1 MPTTSKALQDLDR
14 LIIQLFDESLPP
26 ADIEILE
33 KLIRENPL
41 ARKRYTDLVTLE
53 SMLHWEFAGVES
65 DVNTLRATPLID
77 FSSWLRPAIALAA
90 CFIAALIGWW
100 VIDQGVPVV
109 DAEHKIA
116 SRPLSNDGAI
126 LGTNKS
132 SQERHSDL
140 NMDGLVVAK
149 EPNTIVFGSET
160 SKMLASDIQ
169 PSSTVSLARQDREA
183 LLDAAYGLEILESGQ
198 GFGEGG
204 YVEVKEN
211 VSAWRTEDALRVGEE
226 FGVQPFQGGN
236 MLRFSRMEVDVFS
249 KRAEASELVSV
260 LDVRSFG
267 AYLANGKAVVKSSV
281 CFNQGVG
288 IADGST
294 AFALSLH
301 TINREGQVS
310 LATRREEASLNS
322 DLNPKTWERVESEIE
337 LPEGTDFVVVSLS
350 AQKEGAQALLPNLS
364 GHYADGLEI
373 AMAVDGRPVY
383 RRL

>member
-1 MPTTSKALQDLDR
+1 
-14 LIIQLFDESLPP
+14 
-26 ADIEILE
+26 
-33 KLIRENPL
+33 
-41 ARKRYTDLVTLE
+41 
-53 SMLHWEFAGVES
+53 MLHWEFAGVES
-65 DVNTLRATPLID
+65 DVNALRDTSLID

-90 CFIAALIGWW
+90 CFVAALIGWW
-100 VIDQGVPVV
+100 VIDQGVLVV
-109 DAEHKIA
+109 DAEHEIA
-116 SRPLSNDGAI
+116 SRPLSHSSVI
-126 LGTNKS
+126 TGTNS
-132 SQERHSDL
+132 PE
-140 NMDGLVVAK
+140 GLQPPLGKFVAAK

-160 SKMLASDIQ
+160 SKMLVSSIK
-169 PSSTVSLARQDREA
+169 PSSTVSLVRQDREA

-226 FGVQPFQGGN
+226 FGVQPFKGGN
-236 MLRFSRMEVDVFS
+236 MLRFSRMEVDVLG
-249 KRAEASELVSV
+249 KKAEVSELVSV
-260 LDVRSFG
+260 LDVRSLG
-267 AYLANGKAVVKSSV
+267 ATLANGKAVVKSSV

-301 TINREGQVS
+301 AINREGQVS
-310 LATRREEASLNS
+310 LATCREEAIVNS

-350 AQKEGAQALLPNLS
+350 AQKEGSQALLPNLS

-383 RRL
+383 SRL

>member
-1 MPTTSKALQDLDR
+1 MSNTSNAFQDLDR
-14 LIIQLFDESLPP
+14 LVIQLFDESLSQ
-26 ADIEILE
+26 ADKETLE
-33 KLIRENPL
+33 NIIRDNPE
-41 ARKRYTDLVTLE
+41 ARGRYVDLVTLE

-65 DVNTLRATPLID
+65 DVNTLRYTPLID
-77 FSSWLRPAIALAA
+77 FSAWLRPAMAVAA
-90 CFIAALIGWW
+90 CFVAALIGWW

-109 DAEHKIA
+109 DAEHEIA
-116 SRPLSNDGAI
+116 SRPLPHTSVITGANSPDGPQPPS
-126 LGTNKS
+126 GN
-132 SQERHSDL
+132 
-140 NMDGLVVAK
+140 LVVGN

-160 SKMLASDIQ
+160 GKMLVSSIK
-169 PSSTVSLARQDREA
+169 PSSTVNLARQDREA

-211 VSAWRTEDALRVGEE
+211 VTAWRTEDALKVGEE
-226 FGVQPFQGGN
+226 FGVQPYKGGN
-236 MLRFSRMEVDVFS
+236 MLRFSRMEVDVFA
-249 KRAEASELVSV
+249 KKAEVSELVSV
-260 LDVRSFG
+260 LDVRSLG
-267 AYLANGKAVVKSSV
+267 TNLANGKAVVKSSV

-294 AFALSLH
+294 SFALGLH
-301 TINREGQVS
+301 AINREGRVS
-310 LATRREEASLNS
+310 LAIAKKETSVMS

-350 AQKEGAQALLPNLS
+350 AQKEGSQALLPNLS

-383 RRL
+383 SRL

>member
-1 MPTTSKALQDLDR
+1 MSTTSKALQDLDR
-14 LIIQLFDESLPP
+14 LIVQLFDESLSP
-26 ADIEILE
+26 ADKEILE
-33 KLIRENPL
+33 KVIRENPS
-41 ARKRYTDLVTLE
+41 ARKRYTDLVALE

-65 DVNTLRATPLID
+65 DVKTLRVAPLID

-90 CFIAALIGWW
+90 CFIAALFGWW

-109 DAEHKIA
+109 DAEHEIA
-116 SRPLSNDGAI
+116 SRPLSNDGVI
-126 LGTNKS
+126 PRTNKS
-132 SQERHSDL
+132 PDGRQSSLDK
-140 NMDGLVVAK
+140 DGLVVAK

-160 SKMLASDIQ
+160 SKMLVSSIK

-226 FGVQPFQGGN
+226 FGVQPHTGGS
-236 MLRFSRMEVDVFS
+236 MIRFSRMEVDVFG
-249 KRAEASELVSV
+249 KKAEVSELVSV
-260 LDVRSFG
+260 LDVRSLG
-267 AYLANGKAVVKSSV
+267 ANLVNGKAIVKSSV

-294 AFALSLH
+294 SFALGLH
-301 TINREGQVS
+301 AINREGRVS
-310 LATRREEASLNS
+310 LAIAKNETSVTS
-322 DLNPKTWERVESEIE
+322 DVNPETWERVESEIE

-350 AQKEGAQALLPNLS
+350 AQKEGSQALLPDLS

-383 RRL
+383 SRL

>member
-90 CFIAALIGWW
+90 CFIAALFGWW
-100 VIDQGVPVV
+100 VIDQDVPVV
-109 DAEHKIA
+109 DAEHEIV
-116 SRPLSNDGAI
+116 SRPLSNDGVIA
-126 LGTNKS
+126 GTNKS
-132 SQERHSDL
+132 SEERQSDL

-160 SKMLASDIQ
+160 SKMLVSSIK

-310 LATRREEASLNS
+310 LATRREEASLKS

-350 AQKEGAQALLPNLS
+350 AQKEGSQALLPNLS

-383 RRL
+383 SRL

>member
-1 MPTTSKALQDLDR
+1 MSNTSNAFQDLDR
-14 LIIQLFDESLPP
+14 LIIQLFDESLSPT
-26 ADIEILE
+26 DKEILE
-33 KLIRENPL
+33 KLIRENPS
-41 ARKRYTDLVTLE
+41 ARKRYTDLVALE

-65 DVNTLRATPLID
+65 DVNTLRVTPLTD

-100 VIDQGVPVV
+100 GIDQGVPVV
-109 DAEHKIA
+109 DAEHEV
-116 SRPLSNDGAI
+116 SLPLSNDGVI
-126 LGTNKS
+126 LRTNKS
-132 SQERHSDL
+132 SEERQPDL
-140 NMDGLVVAK
+140 NMDALVVAK
-149 EPNTIVFGSET
+149 EHNTIVFGSET
-160 SKMLASDIQ
+160 SKMLVSSIK

-267 AYLANGKAVVKSSV
+267 ANLANGKAVVKSSV

-350 AQKEGAQALLPNLS
+350 AQKEGSQALLPNLS

>member
-1 MPTTSKALQDLDR
+1 MSNTSNAFRDLDR
-14 LIIQLFDESLPP
+14 LIIQLFDESLSQ
-26 ADIEILE
+26 ADKEILE
-33 KLIRENPL
+33 KVIRDNPV
-41 ARKRYTDLVTLE
+41 ARKRYTDLVALE

-65 DVNTLRATPLID
+65 DVNTLRVTPLID

-90 CFIAALIGWW
+90 CFIAALFCWW

-109 DAEHKIA
+109 DAEHEIV
-116 SRPLSNDGAI
+116 SRPLSNDAVI
-126 LGTNKS
+126 PSTNKS
-132 SQERHSDL
+132 HKERQLDL
-140 NMDGLVVAK
+140 SMDALVVAK
-149 EPNTIVFGSET
+149 EHNTIVFGSET
-160 SKMLASDIQ
+160 SKMLVSSIK

-211 VSAWRTEDALRVGEE
+211 ISAWRTEDALRVGEE

-267 AYLANGKAVVKSSV
+267 ANLANGKAVVKSSV

-310 LATRREEASLNS
+310 VATRREEASLNS

-350 AQKEGAQALLPNLS
+350 AQKEGSQALLPNLS

>member
-1 MPTTSKALQDLDR
+1 MPTTSNALQDLDR
-14 LIIQLFDESLPP
+14 LVIQLFDESLSP
-26 ADIEILE
+26 ADKDILE
-33 KLIRENPL
+33 KVIRDNPE
-41 ARKRYTDLVTLE
+41 ARRRYKDLVALE

-65 DVNTLRATPLID
+65 DVNTLRDTPLID

-116 SRPLSNDGAI
+116 SRPLSNDGVIA
-126 LGTNKS
+126 GTNKS
-132 SQERHSDL
+132 SEERQSDL

-160 SKMLASDIQ
+160 SKMLVSSIK

-260 LDVRSFG
+260 LDVRAFG
-267 AYLANGKAVVKSSV
+267 ANLANGKAVVKSSV

-310 LATRREEASLNS
+310 LATGREEASLNS

-350 AQKEGAQALLPNLS
+350 AQKEGSQALLPNLS

-383 RRL
+383 SRL

>member
-65 DVNTLRATPLID
+65 DVNTLRVTPLID

-100 VIDQGVPVV
+100 VIDQDVPVV
-109 DAEHKIA
+109 DAEHEIV
-116 SRPLSNDGAI
+116 SRPLSNDGVI
-126 LGTNKS
+126 TRTNKS
-132 SQERHSDL
+132 SEERQPDL
-140 NMDGLVVAK
+140 NMDALVVAK
-149 EPNTIVFGSET
+149 EHNTIVFGSET
-160 SKMLASDIQ
+160 SKMLVSSIK

-267 AYLANGKAVVKSSV
+267 ANLANGKAVVKSSV

-350 AQKEGAQALLPNLS
+350 AQKEGSQALLPNLS

-383 RRL
+383 SRL

>member
-1 MPTTSKALQDLDR
+1 MSTTSKALQDLDR
-14 LIIQLFDESLPP
+14 LIIQLFDESLSPT
-26 ADIEILE
+26 DKEILE
-33 KLIRENPL
+33 KLIRENPS
-41 ARKRYTDLVTLE
+41 ARKRYTDLVALE

-65 DVNTLRATPLID
+65 DVNTLRVSPLID
-77 FSSWLRPAIALAA
+77 LSSWLRPAIALAA
-90 CFIAALIGWW
+90 CFIAALFGWW
-100 VIDQGVPVV
+100 FIDQGVPVV
-109 DAEHKIA
+109 DAEHEIV
-116 SRPLSNDGAI
+116 SRPLSNDGVI
-126 LGTNKS
+126 PRTNKS
-132 SQERHSDL
+132 SEERQPDL
-140 NMDGLVVAK
+140 KMGALVVAK
-149 EPNTIVFGSET
+149 EHNTIVFGSET
-160 SKMLASDIQ
+160 SKMLVSSIK

-267 AYLANGKAVVKSSV
+267 ANLANGKAVVKSSV

-350 AQKEGAQALLPNLS
+350 AQKEGSQALLPNLS

>member
-1 MPTTSKALQDLDR
+1 YA
-14 LIIQLFDESLPP
+14 
-26 ADIEILE
+26 
-33 KLIRENPL
+33 
-41 ARKRYTDLVTLE
+41 DLVTLE

-65 DVNTLRATPLID
+65 DVNTLRHTPLID
-77 FSSWLRPAIALAA
+77 FSAWLRPAMAVAA
-90 CFIAALIGWW
+90 CFVAALTGWW

-109 DAEHKIA
+109 DAEHEIA
-116 SRPLSNDGAI
+116 SRPLSHTSVITGANSPDGPQPPS
-126 LGTNKS
+126 GN
-132 SQERHSDL
+132 
-140 NMDGLVVAK
+140 LVVGN

-160 SKMLASDIQ
+160 NKVMVSSIK
-169 PSSTVSLARQDREA
+169 PSSTVNLARQDREA

-211 VSAWRTEDALRVGEE
+211 VTAWRTEDALRVGEE
-226 FGVQPFQGGN
+226 FGVQPYKGGN
-236 MLRFSRMEVDVFS
+236 MLRFSRMEVDVFA
-249 KRAEASELVSV
+249 KKAEVSELVSV
-260 LDVRSFG
+260 LDVRSLG
-267 AYLANGKAVVKSSV
+267 TNLANGKAVVKSSV

-294 AFALSLH
+294 SFALGLH
-301 TINREGQVS
+301 AINREGRVS
-310 LATRREEASLNS
+310 LAIAKKETSVTS

-350 AQKEGAQALLPNLS
+350 AQKEGSQALLPNLS

-383 RRL
+383 SRL

>member
-1 MPTTSKALQDLDR
+1 MSNTSNAFQDLDR
-14 LIIQLFDESLPP
+14 LIIQLFDESLSP
-26 ADIEILE
+26 ADKEILE
-33 KLIRENPL
+33 KVIRDNPA
-41 ARKRYTDLVTLE
+41 ARKRYTDLVALE

-65 DVNTLRATPLID
+65 DVNTLRVTPLID

-116 SRPLSNDGAI
+116 SRPLSNDGVI
-126 LGTNKS
+126 PRTNKS
-132 SQERHSDL
+132 SEERQSDL

-160 SKMLASDIQ
+160 SKMLVSSIK

-204 YVEVKEN
+204 YVEVKEHI
-211 VSAWRTEDALRVGEE
+211 SSWRTEDALRVGEE

-267 AYLANGKAVVKSSV
+267 ANLANGKAVVKSSV

-310 LATRREEASLNS
+310 VATRREEASLNS

-350 AQKEGAQALLPNLS
+350 AQKEGSQALLPNLS